1 MRWPTMV
8 LRALNSER
16 MVGDWEVNFWM
27 ARDPGTI
34 CGYEA
39 IAPVVAAGASLA

>member
-16 MVGDWEVNFWM
+16 MVGKQEVTFLFPRYSPAN
-27 ARDPGTI
+27 TK
-34 CGYEA
+34 
-39 IAPVVAAGASLA
+39 